1 MTSLVAPEFPSNRAV
16 NCDFAVQYGP
26 QKADNGQ
33 VRDGGRARRSVVK
46 LFGTHAAI
54 SLIPVLVLGG
64 ALVWNLRAEAKSRA
78 VNEAEAQTQ
87 VVAET
92 AIQPMLDGQPL
103 SKPVAPT
110 VQAALNNQLKRS
122 VTEDGVSVRLVPT
135 LAGDAAAAYSFGAGP
150 FPAADPNKQLH
161 NVVSSDQT
169 MVTTYRP
176 VTATPPGA
184 ETAKPVGYLEFSIPY
199 APFKAHADA
208 SVERENRELLVG
220 LGALYLTL
228 IVISV
233 SMSRGLR
240 KEVAFNAFLAEHDNL
255 TDLPN
260 RTLFHRRAGS
270 ALKKASRGDP
280 VAIAIIDLD
289 RFKDVN
295 DTLGHHNGDRLLTEL
310 ARRLDVNTRPE
321 DTVARLGGDE
331 FGVILTGVTD
341 PDEALWRLRDI
352 IDREVEVSGLPL
364 SIESSVGFVVAPD
377 DGNDVDDLLQR
388 ADVAM
393 YVAKGAHSG
402 VVRYDPEQDDYD
414 AAKLGLIAE
423 LRHAI
428 DDGQLVLHYQP
439 KAAISDGKVEAIEAL
454 VRWEHPVR
462 GLVYPDSFVPIAE
475 QTDLIDKLTDWA
487 LDTALADIRELGRHH
502 ETLAVAVNVSAR
514 SLSKPDFAGRVQA
527 AIAKADVPERR
538 LIIEITET
546 ALIAD
551 PERARESL
559 SKLDATGVR
568 VSIDDFGQGQTS
580 LGYLS
585 NLPVHEL
592 KVDKSFVF
600 DMLTN
605 PAHAAI
611 VRSIVDLGH
620 NLHMRVVAEG
630 VETDAVLLGLR
641 EAGCD
646 VAQGFLLARPMPF
659 KKFERWL
666 VERTSGKGD
675 KRPRRRPLTAKRE
688 VPVP

>member
-1 MTSLVAPEFPSNRAV
+1 M
-16 NCDFAVQYGP
+16 
-26 QKADNGQ
+26 
-33 VRDGGRARRSVVK
+33 VR
-46 LFGTHAAI
+46 LFGTHALI

-64 ALVWNLRAEAKSRA
+64 ALLWNFRSEANKRGLS
-78 VNEAEAQTQ
+78 EAQAQ
-87 VVAET
+87 AKLVAGT
-92 AIQPMLDGQPL
+92 AIEPLLDG
-103 SKPVAPT
+103 KPVTPGVPPVDAHEMNL
-110 VQAALNNQLKRS
+110 ALDRPISEGQI
-122 VTEDGVSVRLVPT
+122 VSVRII
-135 LAGDAAAAYSFGAGP
+135 DAKG
-150 FPAADPNKQLH
+150 
-161 NVVSSDQT
+161 NVVYPPTDDSVVSEFHDSINKVPNGPPT
-169 MVTTYRP
+169 VTVYQP
-176 VTATPPGA
+176 LTAEPL
-184 ETAKPVGYLEFSIPY
+184 ETAVPAGTLELTLPY
-199 APFKAHADA
+199 APIKGHVDA
-208 SVERENRELLVG
+208 ALSSQNRELAVA
-220 LGALYLTL
+220 LGALYVTL
-228 IVISV
+228 IVISI

-240 KEVAFNAFLAEHDNL
+240 KEVAYNAFLAEHDNL

-260 RTLFHRRAGS
+260 RSLFHERAEK
-270 ALKKASRGDP
+270 ALRKASRGDP

-331 FGVILTGVTD
+331 FGVILTSVTD
-341 PDEALWRLRDI
+341 PEEALWRLRDI

-364 SIESSVGFVVAPD
+364 SVESSIGFVVAPD

-439 KAAISDGKVEAIEAL
+439 KAAIKDGKVEAMEAL

-487 LDTALADIRELGRHH
+487 LDRALADIRELGRHH
-502 ETLAVAVNVSAR
+502 ESLAVAVNVSAR
-514 SLSKPDFAGRVQA
+514 SLSKPDFARRVQDA
-527 AIAKADVPERR
+527 LERADVPPTR

-546 ALIAD
+546 ALITD
-551 PERARESL
+551 PERARGSL
-559 SKLDATGVR
+559 AKLDAHGVQ

-585 NLPVHEL
+585 DLPVHEL
-592 KVDKSFVF
+592 KIDKSFVF
-600 DMLTN
+600 DMLTE

-646 VAQGFLLARPMPF
+646 V
-659 KKFERWL
+659 
-666 VERTSGKGD
+666 
-675 KRPRRRPLTAKRE
+675 
-688 VPVP
+688 

>member
-1 MTSLVAPEFPSNRAV
+1 MTV
-16 NCDFAVQYGP
+16 
-26 QKADNGQ
+26 
-33 VRDGGRARRSVVK
+33 
-46 LFGTHAAI
+46 
-54 SLIPVLVLGG
+54 
-64 ALVWNLRAEAKSRA
+64 
-78 VNEAEAQTQ
+78 
-87 VVAET
+87 
-92 AIQPMLDGQPL
+92 
-103 SKPVAPT
+103 
-110 VQAALNNQLKRS
+110 
-122 VTEDGVSVRLVPT
+122 
-135 LAGDAAAAYSFGAGP
+135 
-150 FPAADPNKQLH
+150 
-161 NVVSSDQT
+161 
-169 MVTTYRP
+169 YRP
-176 VTATPPGA
+176 LTATPAGA
-184 ETAKPVGYLEFSIPY
+184 EKAQPVGFLELSLPY
-199 APFKAHADA
+199 GPIRSHVDA
-208 SVERENRELLVG
+208 ALASQNRELAVA

-228 IVISV
+228 IVISI

-260 RTLFHRRAGS
+260 RTLFHRRAAS
-270 ALKKASRGDP
+270 ALKRASRGQP
-280 VAIAIIDLD
+280 IAIAIIDLD

-331 FGVILTGVTD
+331 FGVILTGAND
-341 PDEALWRLRDI
+341 PEEALWRLRDI

-364 SIESSVGFVVAPD
+364 SVESSVGFVVAPD

-428 DDGQLVLHYQP
+428 DAGQLVLHYQP
-439 KAAISDGKVEAIEAL
+439 KASISTGQVEAMEAL
-454 VRWEHPVR
+454 VRWEHPAR

-475 QTDLIDKLTDWA
+475 QTDLIDRLTDWA
-487 LDTALADIRELGRHH
+487 LDTALADLRELSALNSK
-502 ETLAVAVNVSAR
+502 LAVAVNVSAR
-514 SLSKPDFAGRVQA
+514 SLSKPDFALRVQA
-527 AIAKADVPERR
+527 ALAKADIPATR

-546 ALIAD
+546 ALISD
-551 PERARESL
+551 PERAGAAL
-559 SKLDATGVR
+559 ANLDAAGVR

-592 KVDKSFVF
+592 KIDKSFVY

-620 NLHMRVVAEG
+620 NLHMRVVGEG
-630 VETDAVLLGLR
+630 VETEEVLAGLGN
-641 EAGCD
+641 AGCD
-646 VAQGFLLARPMPF
+646 VAQGFLLARPMAIT
-659 KKFERWL
+659 KLELWLQERGQ
-666 VERTSGKGD
+666 TD
-675 KRPRRRPLTAKRE
+675 KRPRRRPLTAKRR
-688 VPVP
+688 VPVG

>member
-1 MTSLVAPEFPSNRAV
+1 M
-16 NCDFAVQYGP
+16 
-26 QKADNGQ
+26 
-33 VRDGGRARRSVVK
+33 VR
-46 LFGTHAAI
+46 LFGVHAAI

-64 ALVWNLRAEAKSRA
+64 ALLLNFRSEAQRRAF
-78 VNEAEAQTQ
+78 NEAQDQAEL
-87 VVAET
+87 VAET
-92 AIQPMLDGQPL
+92 AIQPLLDGQSL
-103 SKPVAPT
+103 TKPVAGAELT
-110 VQAALNNQLKRS
+110 ALNDQLKR
-122 VTEDGVSVRLVPT
+122 GVAENNISVRLLPS
-135 LAGDAAAAYSFGAGP
+135 LDAPATAAYTYGT
-150 FPAADPNKQLH
+150 PAPAPPDASDQLH
-161 NVVSSDQT
+161 DTVSKNNAT
-169 MVTTYRP
+169 VTVYRP
-176 VTATPPGA
+176 LTATPAGA
-184 ETAKPVGYLEFSIPY
+184 EKAQPVGFLELSLPY
-199 APFKAHADA
+199 GPIRSHVDA
-208 SVERENRELLVG
+208 ALASQNRELAVA

-228 IVISV
+228 IVISI

-260 RTLFHRRAGS
+260 RTLFHRRAAS
-270 ALKKASRGDP
+270 ALKRASRGQP
-280 VAIAIIDLD
+280 IAIAIIDLD

-310 ARRLDVNTRPE
+310 SRRLDVNTRPE

-331 FGVILTGVTD
+331 FGVILTGAND
-341 PDEALWRLRDI
+341 PEEALWRLRDI

-364 SIESSVGFVVAPD
+364 SVESSVGFVVAPD

-428 DDGQLVLHYQP
+428 DAGQLVLHYQP
-439 KAAISDGKVEAIEAL
+439 KASISTGQVEAMEAL
-454 VRWEHPVR
+454 VRWEHPAR

-475 QTDLIDKLTDWA
+475 QTDLIDRLTDWA
-487 LDTALADIRELGRHH
+487 LDTALADLRELSALNSK
-502 ETLAVAVNVSAR
+502 LAVAVNVSAR
-514 SLSKPDFAGRVQA
+514 SLSKPDFALRVQA
-527 AIAKADVPERR
+527 ALAKADIPATR

-546 ALIAD
+546 ALISD
-551 PERARESL
+551 PERAGAAL
-559 SKLDATGVR
+559 ANLDAAGVR

-592 KVDKSFVF
+592 KIDKSFVY

-620 NLHMRVVAEG
+620 NLHMRVVGEG
-630 VETDAVLLGLR
+630 VETEEVLAGLGN
-641 EAGCD
+641 AGCD
-646 VAQGFLLARPMPF
+646 VAQGFLLARPMAIT
-659 KKFERWL
+659 KLELWLQERGQ
-666 VERTSGKGD
+666 TD
-675 KRPRRRPLTAKRE
+675 KRPRRRPLTAKRR
-688 VPVP
+688 VPVG

>member
-1 MTSLVAPEFPSNRAV
+1 M
-16 NCDFAVQYGP
+16 
-26 QKADNGQ
+26 
-33 VRDGGRARRSVVK
+33 VR
-46 LFGTHAAI
+46 LFGTHALI
-54 SLIPVLVLGG
+54 SLIPVVVLGG
-64 ALVWNLRAEAKSRA
+64 ALLWNFRTEANKRGLS
-78 VNEAEAQTQ
+78 EAQAQ
-87 VVAET
+87 AKLVADT
-92 AIQPMLDGQPL
+92 AIEPLLDGKPL
-103 SKPVAPT
+103 NPGVPPVDAHEMNLALDRPLTEGHLVSVRILNGKGEVVYSSTPNTSAVTGFHDSINNGPGAPT
-110 VQAALNNQLKRS
+110 VTIYQPLTAEPPTAETPVPAGTLELTLPYAPIKGHVDAALNSQNQ
-122 VTEDGVSVRLVPT
+122 E
-135 LAGDAAAAYSFGAGP
+135 LAVA
-150 FPAADPNKQLH
+150 
-161 NVVSSDQT
+161 
-169 MVTTYRP
+169 
-176 VTATPPGA
+176 
-184 ETAKPVGYLEFSIPY
+184 
-199 APFKAHADA
+199 
-208 SVERENRELLVG
+208 

-228 IVISV
+228 IVISI

-240 KEVAFNAFLAEHDNL
+240 KEVAYNAFLAEHDNL

-260 RTLFHRRAGS
+260 RTLFHERAAA
-270 ALKKASRGDP
+270 ALRKASRGDP

-341 PDEALWRLRDI
+341 PEEALWRLRDI
-352 IDREVEVSGLPL
+352 IDREVDVSGLPL
-364 SIESSVGFVVAPD
+364 TIESSIGFVVAPQ

-393 YVAKGAHSG
+393 YVAKGAHGG
-402 VVRYDPEQDDYD
+402 VVRYDPNQDEYD
-414 AAKLGLIAE
+414 VVKLELVAE

-439 KAAISDGKVEAIEAL
+439 KTLIKDGKVEAMEAL
-454 VRWEHPVR
+454 VRWEHPIR
-462 GLVYPDSFVPIAE
+462 GLLYPDSFVPIAE

-487 LDTALADIRELGRHH
+487 LDRALADVRDLGRHH

-514 SLSKPDFAGRVQA
+514 SLGKPDFPDRVQSA
-527 AIAKADVPERR
+527 LERAEVPPVR

-551 PERARESL
+551 PERAKASL
-559 SKLDATGVR
+559 AELDAHGVR

-585 NLPVHEL
+585 DLPVHEL
-592 KVDKSFVF
+592 KIDKGFVY

-620 NLHMRVVAEG
+620 NLHMQVVAEG

-641 EAGCD
+641 EAHCD
-646 VAQGFLLARPMPF
+646 VAQGFLFARPMPF
-659 KKFERWL
+659 KNLERWL
-666 VERTSGKGD
+666 ADNK
-675 KRPRRRPLTAKRE
+675 PRRRPLQAKRKS
-688 VPVP
+688 PSLSASR

>member
-1 MTSLVAPEFPSNRAV
+1 V
-16 NCDFAVQYGP
+16 
-26 QKADNGQ
+26 
-33 VRDGGRARRSVVK
+33 VR

-64 ALVWNLRAEAKSRA
+64 ALLWNSRA
-78 VNEAEAQTQ
+78 QAQRRGLSEAQDQ
-87 VVAET
+87 ARLVAET
-92 AIQPMLDGQPL
+92 AIQPLLDGQPL
-103 SKPVAPT
+103 TKPVSNAELSG
-110 VQAALNNQLKRS
+110 LNTQLKRAA
-122 VTEDGVSVRLVPT
+122 VEDGVAVRLLPSR
-135 LAGDAAAAYSFGAGP
+135 DAAANAAYAFGTPAPPAPDAAGELQ
-150 FPAADPNKQLH
+150 DT
-161 NVVSSDQT
+161 VSKDQKT
-169 MVTTYRP
+169 VTVYQPLTAFATQGAEVAQP
-176 VTATPPGA
+176 IGWLEVTA
-184 ETAKPVGYLEFSIPY
+184 PY
-199 APFKAHADA
+199 APIKDHVDA
-208 SVERENRELLVG
+208 AFNSQMRELAVA

-228 IVISV
+228 IVISI

-260 RTLFHRRAGS
+260 RTLFHRRAAS

-295 DTLGHHNGDRLLTEL
+295 DTLGHHNGDRLLAEL
-310 ARRLDVNTRPE
+310 ARRIDVNTRPE

-341 PDEALWRLRDI
+341 PEEALWRLRDI

-364 SIESSVGFVVAPD
+364 SVESSVGFVVAPE

-393 YVAKGAHSG
+393 YVAKGNHSG
-402 VVRYDPEQDDYD
+402 VVRYDPEQDEYD

-439 KAAISDGKVEAIEAL
+439 KARISDGTIEAMEAL

-475 QTDLIDKLTDWA
+475 QTDLIDRLTDWA
-487 LDTALADIRELGRHH
+487 LARALADVKELGRHH
-502 ETLAVAVNVSAR
+502 ETLTVSVNVSAR

-527 AIAKADVPERR
+527 ALEVAGVPSSR
-538 LIIEITET
+538 LIIELTET
-546 ALIAD
+546 ALTAD
-551 PERARESL
+551 KKRAAAAL
-559 SKLDATGVR
+559 DQLDARGVR
-568 VSIDDFGQGQTS
+568 VSIDDFGEGNAS

-585 NLPVHEL
+585 QLPVHEL
-592 KVDKSFVF
+592 KVDKSFVL
-600 DMLTN
+600 DMLTE

-611 VRSIVDLGH
+611 VRSIIDLGH
-620 NLHMRVVAEG
+620 HLQLRVVAEG
-630 VETDAVLLGLR
+630 VETDAVLLDLR

-646 VAQGFLLARPMPF
+646 VAQGYLLARPMPF

-666 VERTSGKGD
+666 MERRKPAKDD
-675 KRPRRRPLTAKRE
+675 KRPRRRPLTAKRN
-688 VPVP
+688 VPVA

>member
-1 MTSLVAPEFPSNRAV
+1 V
-16 NCDFAVQYGP
+16 
-26 QKADNGQ
+26 
-33 VRDGGRARRSVVK
+33 VR
-46 LFGTHAAI
+46 LFTTHAAI
-54 SLIPVLVLGG
+54 ALIPVLVLGA
-64 ALVWNLRAEAKSRA
+64 ALLWNFRSEEGRRGLR
-78 VNEAEAQTQ
+78 EAEAQAKL
-87 VVAET
+87 VAQT
-92 AIQPMLDGQPL
+92 AIQPRLDLKPLTPGVPPMNTEQLGKALGRAL
-103 SKPVAPT
+103 SKGDVTSARLLDAKGNVVAAVPDGASPAPAAAHDTITKGSDGAST
-110 VQAALNNQLKRS
+110 VTVYVPLEAAQ
-122 VTEDGVSVRLVPT
+122 TEVAEPAGTLELTVPY
-135 LAGDAAAAYSFGAGP
+135 GPIKSNVDAAMDSQKRDLGVA
-150 FPAADPNKQLH
+150 
-161 NVVSSDQT
+161 
-169 MVTTYRP
+169 
-176 VTATPPGA
+176 
-184 ETAKPVGYLEFSIPY
+184 
-199 APFKAHADA
+199 
-208 SVERENRELLVG
+208 

-233 SMSRGLR
+233 SISRGLR
-240 KEVAFNAFLAEHDNL
+240 KEVAYNAFLAEHDNL

-260 RTLFHRRAGS
+260 RTLFHSRAAS
-270 ALKKASRGDP
+270 ALKKAHRGDP
-280 VAIAIIDLD
+280 VAIGIIDLD

-331 FGVILTGVTD
+331 FGVILTGAND
-341 PDEALWRLRDI
+341 PEEALWRLRDI

-364 SIESSVGFVVAPD
+364 SVESSVGFVVAPD

-439 KAAISDGKVEAIEAL
+439 KAAISDGKVEAMEAL
-454 VRWEHPVR
+454 VRWQHPVR

-487 LDTALADIRELGRHH
+487 LARALADVLELGRHDDA
-502 ETLAVAVNVSAR
+502 LAVAVNVSAR

-527 AIAKADVPERR
+527 ALEKAGVPPTR

-546 ALIAD
+546 ALISD
-551 PERARESL
+551 PERAGASL
-559 SKLDATGVR
+559 AKLDTAGVR

-592 KVDKSFVF
+592 KIDKSFVA

-605 PAHAAI
+605 PAHNAI

-646 VAQGFLLARPMPF
+646 VAQGYLLARPMPF
-659 KKFERWL
+659 KKLEAWL
-666 VERTSGKGD
+666 RDRSSSRDD
-675 KRPRRRPLTAKRE
+675 KQPRRRPLKAKRK
-688 VPVP
+688 VPVA

>member
-1 MTSLVAPEFPSNRAV
+1 
-16 NCDFAVQYGP
+16 
-26 QKADNGQ
+26 
-33 VRDGGRARRSVVK
+33 
-46 LFGTHAAI
+46 
-54 SLIPVLVLGG
+54 VLVLGG
-64 ALVWNLRAEAKSRA
+64 ALLWNFRSEAGRRGLS
-78 VNEAEAQTQ
+78 EAQGQ
-87 VVAET
+87 AQLVAQT
-92 AIQPMLDGQPL
+92 AVQPLLDGQPL
-103 SKPVAPT
+103 TKPVLGGE
-110 VQAALNNQLKRS
+110 QSALNKQLQRS
-122 VTEDGVSVRLVPT
+122 VTEDHVGVRLLPS
-135 LAGDAAAAYSFGAGP
+135 LDGAAAPVYSLGNAVPPTPDASG
-150 FPAADPNKQLH
+150 QLH
-161 NVVSSDQT
+161 DSVSKDHT
-169 MVTTYRP
+169 TVTVYQP
-176 VTATPPGA
+176 LTATPAGA
-184 ETAKPVGYLEFSIPY
+184 ERAQPVGWLEVTLPY
-199 APFKAHADA
+199 APIKSHVDA
-208 SVERENRELLVG
+208 ALQAQKRELAIA
-220 LGALYLTL
+220 LGAVYLTL
-228 IVISV
+228 IVISI

-260 RTLFHRRAGS
+260 RTLFHRRAAS
-270 ALKKASRGDP
+270 ALKKARRGNP

-331 FGVILTGVTD
+331 FGVILTGAGD
-341 PDEALWRLRDI
+341 AEEALWRLRDI

-364 SIESSVGFVVAPD
+364 SVESSVGFVVAPD

-439 KAAISDGKVEAIEAL
+439 KAAITDGKVEAMEAL
-454 VRWEHPVR
+454 VRWDHPVR

-487 LDTALADIRELGRHH
+487 LATALEDVRELGRHH
-502 ETLAVAVNVSAR
+502 DTLAVAVNVSAR

-527 AIAKADVPERR
+527 ALDRADVPPAR

-546 ALIAD
+546 AVAGD
-551 PERARESL
+551 PERAGVALASLRE
-559 SKLDATGVR
+559 KGVR
-568 VSIDDFGQGQTS
+568 VSIDDFGKGQTS
-580 LGYLS
+580 LGVLS
-585 NLPVHEL
+585 NLPVSEL
-592 KVDKSFVF
+592 KIDMSFVR

-605 PAHAAI
+605 PAHGAI

-620 NLHMRVVAEG
+620 NLHMRVVGEG

-659 KKFERWL
+659 KKVEQWLRERSKSDGD
-666 VERTSGKGD
+666 ED
-675 KRPRRRPLTAKRE
+675 KRPRRRPLTAKRR

>member
-1 MTSLVAPEFPSNRAV
+1 M
-16 NCDFAVQYGP
+16 
-26 QKADNGQ
+26 
-33 VRDGGRARRSVVK
+33 RDGGRARGSMIR
-46 LFGTHAAI
+46 LFGVHAAI

-64 ALVWNLRAEAKSRA
+64 ALLWNFRSEADHRG
-78 VNEAEAQTQ
+78 VQEAHDQAQL
-87 VVAET
+87 VAET
-92 AIQPMLDGQPL
+92 AIQPFLTGQQLTAPL
-103 SKPVAPT
+103 PGPT
-110 VQAALNNQLKRS
+110 QTALN
-122 VTEDGVSVRLVPT
+122 TELQRASNENSVSVRL
-135 LAGDAAAAYSFGAGP
+135 L
-150 FPAADPNKQLH
+150 PNL
-161 NVVSSDQT
+161 DQAT
-169 MVTTYRP
+169 SAVYTYP
-176 VTATPPGA
+176 PGNPLNVTADRFGQLEDTVSADQKTITVYQPLTALHTASA
-184 ETAKPVGYLEFSIPY
+184 EQPKPVGFLELTIPY
-199 APFKAHADA
+199 APIKSHVDA
-208 SVERENRELLVG
+208 ALASQNRQLAVA

-228 IVISV
+228 IVISI

-240 KEVAFNAFLAEHDNL
+240 KEVAHNAFLAEHDNL

-260 RTLFHRRAGS
+260 RTLFHRRAAA
-270 ALKKASRGDP
+270 ALKRANRKNP
-280 VAIAIIDLD
+280 IAIAIIDLD

-310 ARRLDVNTRPE
+310 ARRLNVNTRPE

-331 FGVILTGVTD
+331 FGVILTGAHEAED
-341 PDEALWRLRDI
+341 ALWRLRDI

-364 SIESSVGFVVAPD
+364 SVESSIGYVMAPE

-393 YVAKGAHSG
+393 YVAKEAHSG
-402 VVRYDPEQDDYD
+402 VVRYDPEQDEYD

-428 DDGQLVLHYQP
+428 DDGQLILHYQP
-439 KAAISDGKVEAIEAL
+439 KMSISTGRVEAMEAL
-454 VRWEHPVR
+454 VRWEHPAR

-487 LDTALADIRELGRHH
+487 LAKALDDLRLLSDANSK
-502 ETLAVAVNVSAR
+502 LAVAVNVSAR
-514 SLSKPDFAGRVQA
+514 SLSKSDFATRVQTA
-527 AIAKADVPERR
+527 LARAGMSPTR

-546 ALIAD
+546 ALISD
-551 PERARESL
+551 PERAGAAL
-559 SKLDATGVR
+559 ADLDAAGVR

-592 KVDKSFVF
+592 KIDKSFVY

-630 VETDAVLLGLR
+630 VETEEVLAGLR
-641 EAGCD
+641 DAGCD
-646 VAQGFLLARPMPF
+646 VAQGFLYARPMAMR
-659 KKFERWL
+659 KFEYWL
-666 VERTSGKGD
+666 YENGQTD
-675 KRPRRRPLTAKRE
+675 KRSRRRPLSAKRQ
-688 VPVP
+688 VPVA